1 MIQNNFLSIKNI
13 SGLSCLTNELEEEL
27 NIYLKLFVL
36 LYTDDTVLFS
46 ETKEGLQLRLD
57 YFSEYCQTWKLKV
70 NRQDKNSHL
79 WQSIHK

>member
-70 NRQDKNSHL
+70 NIDRQK
-79 WQSIHK
+79 

>member
-36 LYTDDTVLFS
+36 ALVTSAFFVLRKLP
-46 ETKEGLQLRLD
+46 ETEKIRP
-57 YFSEYCQTWKLKV
+57 
-70 NRQDKNSHL
+70 R
-79 WQSIHK
+79 